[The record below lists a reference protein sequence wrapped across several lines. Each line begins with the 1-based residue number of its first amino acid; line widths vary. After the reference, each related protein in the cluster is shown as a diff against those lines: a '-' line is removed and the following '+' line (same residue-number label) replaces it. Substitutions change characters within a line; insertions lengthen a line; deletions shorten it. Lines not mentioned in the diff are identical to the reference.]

1 MALVEEIKKGA
12 AGAPSDILVAPP
24 YTSLVAVV
32 AAAKG
37 SPVAVAAQNMH
48 FEKEGAFTG
57 EVSAAMLKDIGV
69 THVILGH
76 SERRQ
81 YFAETDEGVAKKT
94 KVALDNGLTPDL
106 VRRRDARRAR
116 GRAARWRSS
125 AGRWTRS

>member
-1 MALVEEIKKGA
+1 M
-12 AGAPSDILVAPP
+12 LVAPP

-116 GRAARWRSS
+116 GGPHDGGRGP
-125 AGRWTRS
+125 AGRRDPRTRSRPTRRRRS